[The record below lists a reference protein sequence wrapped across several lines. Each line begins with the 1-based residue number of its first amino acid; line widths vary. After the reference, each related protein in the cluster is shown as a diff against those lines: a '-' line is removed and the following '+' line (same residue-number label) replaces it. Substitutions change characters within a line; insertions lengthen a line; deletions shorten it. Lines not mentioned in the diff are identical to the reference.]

1 MTNNSDQELRN
12 TPFVILSAIEF
23 TELETKSQVDL
34 PKRHEKHFSKVLR
47 KSTFTAY
54 VSNGEGQIKS
64 VVIEQ
69 GTIRE
74 NGETKKV
81 VREKTLKL
89 NQSII
94 RPKGLEVVVQKATEL
109 GVSEIQLFSSEHSFH
124 KLPKLPRLLQI
135 SENAAMQ
142 SKNAFLSKISIT
154 DLQLEKLIEAESDSL
169 VFWGDINSSE
179 RLGQV
184 SENSKTIVFFNGPEG
199 GWSSAEE
206 QLLKNCFRGI
216 SLSHNVLRAETAA
229 IAFISQLS

>member
-1 MTNNSDQELRN
+1 MKNNSDQELRN

-23 TELETKSQVDL
+23 TKLETESQIDL
-34 PKRHEKHFSKVLR
+34 PNRHEKHFSKVLR
-47 KSTFTAY
+47 KNTFMAY
-54 VSNGEGQIKS
+54 AGNGEGQIKS

-94 RPKGLEVVVQKATEL
+94 RPKGLEIVVQKATEL

-154 DLQLEKLIEAESDSL
+154 DLPLEKLIEVESDSL
-169 VFWGDINSSE
+169 VFWGDINSSD
-179 RLGQV
+179 RPDQALG
-184 SENSKTIVFFNGPEG
+184 NSNTIVFFNGPEG
-199 GWSSAEE
+199 GWSPVEE
-206 QLLKNCFRGI
+206 HLLKNCFRGI
-216 SLSHNVLRAETAA
+216 SLSRNVLRSETAA